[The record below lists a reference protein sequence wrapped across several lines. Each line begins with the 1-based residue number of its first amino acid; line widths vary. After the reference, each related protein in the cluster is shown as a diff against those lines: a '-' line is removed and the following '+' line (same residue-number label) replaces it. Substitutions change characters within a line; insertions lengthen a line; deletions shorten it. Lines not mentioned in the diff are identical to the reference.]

1 MTVKQTAE
9 LSGAIWM
16 GGRSIPRY
24 YTNWA
29 LIASVG
35 KNSVNLSRLKAGKH

>member
-1 MTVKQTAE
+1 MAVKQTAE

-24 YTNWA
+24 YTDWP
-29 LIASVG
+29 LIASEG
-35 KNSVNLSRLKAGKH
+35 QEEY

>member
-1 MTVKQTAE
+1 MAVKQSAE

-24 YTNWA
+24 NTDWA
-29 LIASVG
+29 LIASEG
-35 KNSVNLSRLKAGKH
+35 QEEC

>member
-1 MTVKQTAE
+1 MAVKQTAE

-24 YTNWA
+24 YTDWA
-29 LIASVG
+29 LIASEG
-35 KNSVNLSRLKAGKH
+35 QEEY